1 VADVRITSGSQAGS
15 LQALTPAQPAGRAEA
30 VKAAQRAFFNAAL
43 VQAQAPSPVKSA
55 VAAAPQ
61 PQPQTTRLHATL
73 VQEAAASDRI
83 LRPGSLL
90 DIRV

>member
-1 VADVRITSGSQAGS
+1 MADVRITSGSQAPS
-15 LQALTPAQPAGRAEA
+15 LQALAPVQPAGRAEA

-43 VQAQAPSPVKSA
+43 VQAQAPSPTRSA
-55 VAAAPQ
+55 VSVAPT
-61 PQPQTTRLHATL
+61 PEPQTTRLNAT
-73 VQEAAASDRI
+73 VAPNAESPDRI

>member
-1 VADVRITSGSQAGS
+1 VADVRITSGS
-15 LQALTPAQPAGRAEA
+15 QALTPAQPAGRAEA

-43 VQAQAPSPVKSA
+43 AQAQAPAPTRSDVT
-55 VAAAPQ
+55 AAPA
-61 PQPQTTRLHATL
+61 PQPQTTRLNATV
-73 VQEAAASDRI
+73 VQDSAQPDRI

>member
-1 VADVRITSGSQAGS
+1 MADVRITSGSQA
-15 LQALTPAQPAGRAEA
+15 LTPVQAPARAEA

-43 VQAQAPSPVKSA
+43 VQAQAPTAVRSA
-55 VAAAPQ
+55 VAAPAP
-61 PQPQTTRLHATL
+61 PQPQTTRLNAT
-73 VQEAAASDRI
+73 VVDDPASTGRM